1 MTGTEFNSLF
11 DNAINQIK
19 DAKSHWMIN
28 PDAALIEL
36 KLAKS
41 KLEKIVKLIKE

>member
-11 DNAINQIK
+11 DNAVNQIK

-28 PDAALIEL
+28 PNAALIEL
-36 KLAKS
+36 RIAK
-41 KLEKIVKLIKE
+41 ENIQKIIKLIQL